1 MIRLEKKLQ
10 CNINREA
17 VNISLSSDKID
28 KYILHMK
35 NITFQLTSNDRTN

>member
-35 NITFQLTSNDRTN
+35 KYYLPINIK